1 MVFCTAIDAI
11 FPKGIPTE
19 RMKSAKSVGNYVV
32 KPHKD
37 IVLEAIVL
45 FMRYLNFGSLY
56 LNSSY

>member
-37 IVLEAIVL
+37 IV
-45 FMRYLNFGSLY
+45 
-56 LNSSY
+56 